1 MSWTPEQMA
10 ESYGPEMFKD
20 TAMSEFIKEWGGIL
34 GAEGRKE
41 LAEHEKR
48 IRHDERLKTIG
59 ECRADCYDIELRL
72 SESTFRGKYQ
82 KMDETLRE
90 YVARLERDS
99 ERLEWLLEDHP
110 ITRQILQGQ
119 RSYVITWQP
128 CQYLTREE
136 IDEAIR
142 HSQTAN
148 APKIVPDGAIEP
160 TTDEKTESLEIV
172 GENEGEN

>member
-34 GAEGRKE
+34 GADGRKE

-59 ECRADCYDIELRL
+59 ECRADCYDIELQL
-72 SESTFRGKYQ
+72 SEATFRGKYQ
-82 KMDETLRE
+82 HMDETLRE

-99 ERLEWLLEDHP
+99 ERLE
-110 ITRQILQGQ
+110 
-119 RSYVITWQP
+119 
-128 CQYLTREE
+128 
-136 IDEAIR
+136 AIR
-142 HSQTAN
+142 NSQTA
-148 APKIVPDGAIEP
+148 IEH

-172 GENEGEN
+172 GENEGEKGEKDGEKDGENGGEKVGESLDRIAAEVERLGLYDKTVEGAQ